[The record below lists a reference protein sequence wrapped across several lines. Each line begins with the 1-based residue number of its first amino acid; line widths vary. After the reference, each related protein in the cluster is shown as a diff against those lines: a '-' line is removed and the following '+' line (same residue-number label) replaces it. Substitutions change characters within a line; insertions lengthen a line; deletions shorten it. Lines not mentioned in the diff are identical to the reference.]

1 MLKTLVIYSSKYGS
15 THNAAKIIALVTG
28 PSNYC
33 NVNEFKP
40 EYKEFDFIVIGSPIY
55 QEEMEPSLM
64 EFLDKNREWLKEK
77 PVSLFCLC
85 LDKNRGLTKLTE
97 LQELLGV
104 KALSLDAL
112 GGRLIIDELDE
123 KDRRMIEEFIS
134 KVKLPFKDVDL
145 YKPDE
150 IVNYSL
156 KLKSLKDR
164 MMVPLEEGLLRAAVE
179 EFLTKHNTC
188 TLATGHADRVRSTPI
203 EYNYRDGNL
212 YLLSE
217 GGEKFANILLNDNV
231 SLSVY
236 ESYTGMNSLAG
247 IQMTGKASLVEM
259 EDAEYS
265 SILKLKGLN
274 VKAVRSMPVKINL
287 VKIKIDKV
295 EFLSSK
301 FKTEGAEAKQIYEF
315 KD

>member
-1 MLKTLVIYSSKYGS
+1 MFRTLVLYSSKYGS
-15 THNAAKIIALVTG
+15 TRNAAKIVALVTG
-28 PSNYC
+28 PATYC
-33 NVNEFKP
+33 DVNEFRP
-40 EYKEFDFIVIGSPIY
+40 EYREFDFIVIGSPIY
-55 QEEMEPSLM
+55 VEEMEPSLM
-64 EFLDKNREWLKEK
+64 EFLDKNREWLKGK

-85 LDKNRGLTKLTE
+85 LDKDRGLAKLTE
-97 LQELLGV
+97 LQEFIGV
-104 KALSLDAL
+104 KALSLDAI

-123 KDRRMIEEFIS
+123 KDRSMIKEFIS

-145 YKPDE
+145 YRPDE
-150 IVNYSL
+150 VVNYSL
-156 KLKSLKDR
+156 KLKSIKDS
-164 MMVPLEEGLLRAAVE
+164 MMVPLEDGPLRVAIE

-188 TLATGHADRVRSTPI
+188 TFATGHADRVRSTPI
-203 EYNYRDGNL
+203 EYNYIDGNF

-247 IQMTGKASLVEM
+247 MQITGKASLVEM

-274 VKAVRSMPVKINL
+274 VKAVRSMPVKMNM
-287 VKIKIDKV
+287 VKIKIHKV